1 MNWSNADEERNDA
14 TDCPGSGT
22 YEDFMIINSSC
33 PWIKKLYQQDEF
45 RELLTERYTCYRTT
59 VIAEL
64 QALIPEQA
72 AYLAKAED
80 ANYKLWKKNFSLGVA
95 NLQTWLNGRLE
106 WLDEVW
112 IIEN

>member
-1 MNWSNADEERNDA
+1 M
-14 TDCPGSGT
+14 
-22 YEDFMIINSSC
+22 
-33 PWIKKLYQQDEF
+33 
-45 RELLTERYTCYRTT
+45 
-59 VIAEL
+59 IAEL

-95 NLQTWLNGRLE
+95 NLKTWLNGRLE

-112 IIEN
+112 LIEN

>member
-1 MNWSNADEERNDA
+1 M
-14 TDCPGSGT
+14 
-22 YEDFMIINSSC
+22 
-33 PWIKKLYQQDEF
+33 
-45 RELLTERYTCYRTT
+45 LTERYTCYRTT
-59 VIAEL
+59 VIEEL

-112 IIEN
+112 LIEN